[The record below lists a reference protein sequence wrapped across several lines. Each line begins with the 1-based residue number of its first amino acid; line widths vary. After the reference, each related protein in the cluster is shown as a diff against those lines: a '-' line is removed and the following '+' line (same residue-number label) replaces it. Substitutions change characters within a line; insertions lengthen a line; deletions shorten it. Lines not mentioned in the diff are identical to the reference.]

1 MHRLQEKGKTHKER
15 SQKKKVG
22 RDRCWSQSLS
32 PLAGGKHWHM
42 FLCTGCVFSSSDS
55 PYATGAIQGNC
66 LKVTSPR
73 KTPAY
78 YTYPYSSPAHYIL
91 LFSYSTSF
99 SPFQTPSVATLLI
112 FTLCQRD
119 LWNSQSRSSKVST
132 HHASGGK
139 RTKPPFPPWTKLVLP
154 HLSCLCPSVCHGWVK

>member
-1 MHRLQEKGKTHKER
+1 MENA
-15 SQKKKVG
+15 QKKGTRIKKRVG
-22 RDRCWSQSLS
+22 WDRCWSHSLS
-32 PLAGGKHWHM
+32 LLAGRKHWHM

-78 YTYPYSSPAHYIL
+78 YTYPYSSPSHYIL

-99 SPFQTPSVATLLI
+99 SPFQTLSVATLLI
-112 FTLCQRD
+112 FTLCRRD
-119 LWNSQSRSSKVST
+119 LWNSQSRSSKARLNSPRPVE
-132 HHASGGK
+132 K
-139 RTKPPFPPWTKLVLP
+139 RTKPPFPPSTKLVLP
-154 HLSCLCPSVCHGWVK
+154 PFSCLCPSVCHRWVK